1 VPPLAVSYSGLL
13 GGAERLL
20 VEVAAGLA
28 DPPLLACPPGAL
40 SRAARARGLGVFEL
54 RGRSLELR
62 HSIGDRIA
70 APARIGAHGA
80 EVRSIA
86 RSVHPDALIAWG
98 MRAGLAVATAYP
110 AGAGPPLLFQH
121 HDLMPGPLIARAVR
135 HAATRADLVVTPSD
149 CVARELEPSATV
161 GQRLQVVRPGVDLAR
176 FRPRVAAASLDVVL
190 LGAIEPWKRPELAL
204 EAVALAA
211 RELPA
216 LHLRVVGTPI
226 GAAGGALLERLRR
239 RAYEPD
245 LRGRVTFGGLD
256 EHPEQTLAAAHCLLH
271 CADREPYGMVVA
283 EAMASGRPV
292 VVPDSCGPGEIAEP
306 SYARLYRPGD
316 PHSAARAL
324 VEVLGDPELTA
335 RMGAAARESA
345 ERRLDVRDTQARYAE
360 LVSRLTGA
368 WPVGAR
374 PAPRPGAQPT
384 VPTGGRPAPAP
395 GATPTVPTG
404 TRPAPHRG
412 GQLTVLTVLHDS
424 EAELAALMSSLEE
437 HLPEAQLVVVDSGS
451 SDGGPELARRWRDG
465 AVELVEL
472 GHNAGFGRGVNAGLP
487 LARRPITA
495 VLNPDVALGD
505 ASLAA
510 AAREALRGP
519 ERLLAPLILRPDG
532 SREDNAQREPG
543 SPALLAHAL
552 VPGAALPRPLDA
564 VVEPWRSV
572 RPRRV
577 GWPVG
582 SCIVARTATLRRL
595 GPFDQRTF
603 MYAED
608 LDLGLRA
615 ADAGIATWFWPAAR
629 VVHQGAHSSLP
640 AFGGE
645 PFDLLARRR
654 RAVVLERRGPNRA
667 RVDDLLQLLTF
678 ADRLVLK
685 RLAGRDAE
693 RERRQLAARARLV
706 RRAGRGAPA

>member
-20 VEVAAGLA
+20 LEVATGLA

-40 SRAARARGLGVFEL
+40 SRAARERGLGVFEL
-54 RGRSLELR
+54 RERSLELR
-62 HSIGDRIA
+62 HSVRDRIA
-70 APARIGAHGA
+70 APARIAAHGA

-86 RSVHPDALIAWG
+86 RSVHPEALIAWG
-98 MRAGLAVATAYP
+98 MRAGLAVAAAYP
-110 AGAGPPLLFQH
+110 AGAGAPLLFQH
-121 HDLMPGPLIARAVR
+121 HDLMPGPLIARTVR
-135 HAATRADLVVTPSD
+135 HAAAQADLVVTPSD
-149 CVARELEPSATV
+149 CVARELEPGATV
-161 GQRLQVVRPGVDLAR
+161 GQRLQVVWPGVDLAR
-176 FRPRVAAASLDVVL
+176 FKPRVAAESLDVVL

-211 RELPA
+211 RELPV

-226 GAAGGALLERLRR
+226 GVAGGALLERLRR
-239 RAYEPD
+239 RADGPD
-245 LRGRVTFGGLD
+245 LCGRVTFGGLD
-256 EHPEQTLAAAHCLLH
+256 EHPEQTLAAASCLLH

-283 EAMASGRPV
+283 EAVASGRPV
-292 VVPDSCGPGEIAEP
+292 VVPDSCGPAEIAEP
-306 SYARLYRPGD
+306 AYARLYRPGD
-316 PHSAARAL
+316 PQSAARAL

-345 ERRLDVRDTQARYAE
+345 ERRLDIRDMQTRYAE
-360 LVSRLTGA
+360 LVSRVTGGR
-368 WPVGAR
+368 PVGAR
-374 PAPRPGAQPT
+374 RAA
-384 VPTGGRPAPAP
+384 RPAAQ
-395 GATPTVPTG
+395 PTVPTG
-404 TRPAPHRG
+404 TRPESQRG

-424 EAELAALMSSLEE
+424 EAELAALMSSLEA

-451 SDGGPELARRWRDG
+451 SDGGPDLARRWCDG
-465 AVELVEL
+465 AAELIEL
-472 GHNAGFGRGVNAGLP
+472 GHNAGFGRSVNAGLP

-519 ERLLAPLILRPDG
+519 ERLLAPLVLRPDG

-552 VPGAALPRPLDA
+552 LPGAVLPRPLDA
-564 VVEPWRSV
+564 VVEPWRSA

-629 VVHQGAHSSLP
+629 VVHQGAHSSLR

-654 RAVVLERRGPNRA
+654 RAVVLERRGRNRV

-685 RLAGRDAE
+685 RLAGKDAE

-706 RRAGRGAPA
+706 RRAGRGAAA

>member
-20 VEVAAGLA
+20 LEVATGLA

-40 SRAARARGLGVFEL
+40 SRAARERGLGVFEL
-54 RGRSLELR
+54 RERSLELR
-62 HSIGDRIA
+62 HSVRDRIA
-70 APARIGAHGA
+70 APARIAAHGA

-86 RSVHPDALIAWG
+86 RSVRPDALIAWG
-98 MRAGLAVATAYP
+98 MRAGLAVAAAYP

-135 HAATRADLVVTPSD
+135 HAAARADLVVTPSD
-149 CVARELEPSATV
+149 CVAGELEPGAIV
-161 GQRLQVVRPGVDLAR
+161 GQRLQVVCPGVDLAR
-176 FRPRVAAASLDVVL
+176 FKPGVAGASLEVVL
-190 LGAIEPWKRPELAL
+190 VGAIEPWKRPELAL

-226 GAAGGALLERLRR
+226 GAAGGALFERLRR

-256 EHPEQTLAAAHCLLH
+256 EHPEQTLAAASCLLH

-292 VVPDSCGPGEIAEP
+292 VVPDSCGPAEIAEP
-306 SYARLYRPGD
+306 AYARLYRPGD
-316 PHSAARAL
+316 PQSAARAL

-345 ERRLDVRDTQARYAE
+345 ERRLDIRDVQARYAE
-360 LVSRLTGA
+360 LVSRLTGGR
-368 WPVGAR
+368 PV
-374 PAPRPGAQPT
+374 
-384 VPTGGRPAPAP
+384 GGRPAPP
-395 GATPTVPTG
+395 
-404 TRPAPHRG
+404 RG

-424 EAELAALMSSLEE
+424 EAELAALMSSLEA

-465 AVELVEL
+465 AAELVQL
-472 GHNAGFGRGVNAGLP
+472 CHNAGFGRSVNAGLP

-519 ERLLAPLILRPDG
+519 ERLLAPLVLRPDG

-552 VPGAALPRPLDA
+552 VPGAVLPRPLDA
-564 VVEPWRSV
+564 VVEPWRSA

-582 SCIVARTATLRRL
+582 SCIVARTETLRRL
-595 GPFDQRTF
+595 GPFDERTF

-629 VVHQGAHSSLP
+629 VVHQGAHSSLR

-667 RVDDLLQLLTF
+667 RLDDLLQLLTF

-706 RRAGRGAPA
+706 RRAWRGASA